1 MNKPTVS
8 VLMPVYNAA
17 PFLKDAIESVLNQS
31 FESIEFIIIDD
42 CSTDGS
48 CAVLEEYARRD
59 PRVRIVRNPRNMGIV
74 YSLNKGIGVCRGDYI
89 ARMDA
94 DDISLK
100 DRISLQVAALEA
112 DREIAALGTA
122 LTYID
127 SSGRDLGIM
136 RRCSLKSSYLSGTPL
151 LHPTVMLRRGILER
165 YGLRYLER
173 YRYAEDYYLW
183 LQLARVGKLSAI
195 DSVLFQYR
203 ITPTVTRFKEL
214 KSVIRAT
221 LRAKRDAVFVLK
233 MKPGLKD
240 MLVYLAESALLL
252 LPSRFVI
259 FVYLRLL
266 FAHKT
271 KGCL

>member
-1 MNKPTVS
+1 MDKPTVS

-17 PFLKDAIESVLNQS
+17 PFLKDAIESVLTQS
-31 FESIEFIIIDD
+31 FEKIEFIIIDD

-48 CAVLEEYARRD
+48 YDVLEEYGRRD
-59 PRVRIVRNPRNMGIV
+59 PRVRICRNSRNMGIV
-74 YSLNKGIGVCRGDYI
+74 YSLNKGIGLCRGDYI

-122 LTYID
+122 LRYID
-127 SSGRDLGIM
+127 SSGKDLGVT
-136 RRCSLKSSYLSGTPL
+136 RRCFLESPYLSRTPL
-151 LHPTVMLRRGILER
+151 LHPTVMLRRELLDR

-195 DSVLFQYR
+195 DSVLLQYR
-203 ITPTVTRFKEL
+203 ITPTATRFKEL
-214 KSVIRAT
+214 KGVIRAT